1 MMNHTYVRKE
11 PEDIWLLMEQ
21 PSTTYMALDSFVDFT
36 SKRLAAASLVLLG
49 LACSS
54 PSLEPVAPWL
64 THFPITSS
72 VRGPEVTYSPPPP
85 SIPARKTPDKLAHI
99 QARFGLN
106 KTQLAQACQ
115 VQRQTIYDWYAGR
128 FEAEGKNAQR
138 LDELYKLALS
148 LEQSSPTPIPSKLTE
163 KALANSKSLS
173 ELLAARTLR
182 EAEIRSAV
190 SELMAIAS
198 SRRPSLAQRRA
209 ALGLSSPSASER
221 RETLAGTLDDLSKG

>member
-1 MMNHTYVRKE
+1 MIKHTYSRRE
-11 PEDIWLLMEQ
+11 PDDIWLLMEL
-21 PSTTYMALDSFVDFT
+21 PSTTYMAFDTFVDVT
-36 SKRLAAASLVLLG
+36 SRRLAAASLVLLG

-54 PSLEPVAPWL
+54 PSVDPVAPWL
-64 THFPITSS
+64 IHFPITSS
-72 VRGPEVTYSPPPP
+72 VRGPEVIAPPPAA
-85 SIPARKTPDKLAHI
+85 IPAQRTPEKLAHV

-138 LDELYKLALS
+138 LDELYRLALS
-148 LEQSSPTPIPSKLTE
+148 IEQSFPMAIPSKLSD

-173 ELLAARTLR
+173 ALLSTRTLR

-190 SELMAIAS
+190 AELVTMANT
-198 SRRPSLAQRRA
+198 RRPSLAQRRA
-209 ALGLSSPSASER
+209 ALGLLSPTASER
-221 RETLAGTLDDLSKG
+221 RENLAETLDDLIEG